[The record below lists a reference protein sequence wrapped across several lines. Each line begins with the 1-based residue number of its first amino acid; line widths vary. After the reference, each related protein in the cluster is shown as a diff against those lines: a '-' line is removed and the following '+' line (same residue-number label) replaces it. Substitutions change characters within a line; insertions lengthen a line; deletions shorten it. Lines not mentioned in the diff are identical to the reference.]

1 MDPGGET
8 WLNPEVGLGGSPG
21 WILVDLGGS
30 CRNMGDPGGSLWIL
44 VGPGGETLLNPEVGL
59 GGSPKWILV
68 DLNCLFCW
76 ILVELIGGSWWIPLV
91 GSLWIPAV
99 DPGRAHWWF

>member
-1 MDPGGET
+1 M
-8 WLNPEVGLGGSPG
+8 V
-21 WILVDLGGS
+21 
-30 CRNMGDPGGSLWIL
+30 DPGGSWWILSEYWRSWWIL

-91 GSLWIPAV
+91 DPCGFLQWILVEPIGGS
-99 DPGRAHWWF
+99 